1 MFRNIELVLGY
12 NIMTIGHE
20 LWLQWKETEKN
31 MKKRAKY
38 VFFHHFSGG
47 VFCKLSVAKAVKQYR
62 GGPPDKN
69 FQKMRFGKTCPTL
82 TTILLREKTQLSKV
96 VSLLKRFGHPM

>member
-1 MFRNIELVLGY
+1 MFRNIKLVLGY
-12 NIMTIGHE
+12 NVVTMGHE

-47 VFCKLSVAKAVKQYR
+47 GFLQTVNNRPRKSINLQINYAVFWPQRVNR
-62 GGPPDKN
+62 IRTHTKN
-69 FQKMRFGKTCPTL
+69 IK
-82 TTILLREKTQLSKV
+82 
-96 VSLLKRFGHPM
+96 

>member
-1 MFRNIELVLGY
+1 MFRNIKLVLGY
-12 NIMTIGHE
+12 NVVTMGHE

-47 VFCKLSVAKAVKQYR
+47 GVLQTVHGNV
-62 GGPPDKN
+62 P
-69 FQKMRFGKTCPTL
+69 
-82 TTILLREKTQLSKV
+82 ILDLDGV
-96 VSLLKRFGHPM
+96 

>member
-47 VFCKLSVAKAVKQYR
+47 GFLQTVDSIL
-62 GGPPDKN
+62 GGAMNLRRLKIGDI
-69 FQKMRFGKTCPTL
+69 KTAFVT
-82 TTILLREKTQLSKV
+82 
-96 VSLLKRFGHPM
+96 

>member
-1 MFRNIELVLGY
+1 MFRNIKLVLGY
-12 NIMTIGHE
+12 NVVTMGHE

-47 VFCKLSVAKAVKQYR
+47 GFLQTVNGESIS
-62 GGPPDKN
+62 N
-69 FQKMRFGKTCPTL
+69 F
-82 TTILLREKTQLSKV
+82 EKSTFFHGDAIFHL
-96 VSLLKRFGHPM
+96 VSR

>member
-1 MFRNIELVLGY
+1 M
-12 NIMTIGHE
+12 GHE

-47 VFCKLSVAKAVKQYR
+47 GFLQTVHNKGMVHYAK
-62 GGPPDKN
+62 
-69 FQKMRFGKTCPTL
+69 MI
-82 TTILLREKTQLSKV
+82 ILLRQRLDNFCCIEVITIIIGTFKLQLGPYTENV
-96 VSLLKRFGHPM
+96 L

>member
-1 MFRNIELVLGY
+1 MFRNIKLVLGY
-12 NIMTIGHE
+12 NVVTMGHE

-47 VFCKLSVAKAVKQYR
+47 GFLQTVYVPIIVCSLVEF
-62 GGPPDKN
+62 D
-69 FQKMRFGKTCPTL
+69 
-82 TTILLREKTQLSKV
+82 EKTKKSCRMSVLD
-96 VSLLKRFGHPM
+96 GGG

>member
-1 MFRNIELVLGY
+1 
-12 NIMTIGHE
+12 MTIGHE

-47 VFCKLSVAKAVKQYR
+47 GFLQTVHNKGMVHYAK
-62 GGPPDKN
+62 
-69 FQKMRFGKTCPTL
+69 MI
-82 TTILLREKTQLSKV
+82 ILLRQRLDNLGSIEVLSIIISTYKLQPAPYAEN
-96 VSLLKRFGHPM
+96 LLEAQSA